1 MCGILGLFS
10 QNPSSSDG
18 ERLQSALQALHHR
31 GPNDQ
36 GLENF
41 KIAHGQLT
49 LGQTRL
55 SIIDL
60 SVGGHQPMY
69 SPDGHFVIV
78 FNGEIYNY
86 KELRQELKQAGC
98 IFHTESDTEVLLQAW
113 IHWGESCL
121 RKLCGMFAF
130 TVYDQQMQTIY
141 CARDAFGIKPFFYHY
156 NQNSFSF
163 ASEIPALLCLLP
175 EKPTLNT
182 QRVYDYLLFG
192 HYDDQPATLL
202 NGIQHLPPAHCL
214 TLSLA
219 THRMECKRWWWPD
232 ITERHDLN
240 FEDAAAQLREM
251 FLNNI
256 RLHLRSDVP
265 LGAALSGGLDSSAV
279 VCAMRYLEPD
289 LPIHTFSYIARGSVV
304 DEEKWVDIV
313 NEHIQAIPHKVTFE
327 AEELAHDLDDMLQAQ
342 GEPFGSTSI
351 YAQYR
356 VFKLAKEN
364 DITVTL
370 DGQGADELLAGY
382 NGYAGE
388 RMLSLL
394 EQGKIRECLHFWRA
408 WATWPNRSLTK
419 GLLLLAQALLP
430 ASWQTLPRQLVGH
443 NPLPAWI
450 DKEKVN
456 TLGIS
461 HWQST
466 HNTHPETVK
475 GRRVIARLRH
485 SLSGGTLA
493 SLLRHGD
500 RNSMSCSIE
509 SRVPFL
515 TIDMAEFLLSLPE
528 DYLISSQGETKYI
541 FRVAMRGIVP
551 DAVLDRRDKIGFSTP
566 EKSLLFNIIDQIT
579 AWLDELDKVGF
590 IKSRVAKKEVN
601 DVLKGKKSFSYQI
614 WRLINITRW
623 LKATGVYCK

>member
-10 QNPSSSDG
+10 QHQSNADS
-18 ERLQSALQALHHR
+18 EQLQAALQALHHR
-31 GPNDQ
+31 GPNDR

-41 KIAHGQLT
+41 TAADGQLT

-60 SVGGHQPMY
+60 SAGGHQPMH
-69 SPDGHFVIV
+69 SPDGRFVMV

-86 KELRQELKQAGC
+86 KELRQELKQAGYT
-98 IFHTESDTEVLLQAW
+98 FHTESDTEVLLQAW

-121 RKLCGMFAF
+121 RRLCGMFAF
-130 TVYDQQMQTIY
+130 TVYDQQMQTLT
-141 CARDAFGIKPFFYHY
+141 CVRDAFGIKPFFYHH
-156 NQNSFSF
+156 NPNSFSF
-163 ASEIPALLCLLP
+163 ASEIPALLCLLT
-175 EKPTLNT
+175 EKPTLNA
-182 QRVYDYLLFG
+182 QRAYDYLLFG
-192 HYDDQPATLL
+192 HYDDQPETLL
-202 NGIQHLPPAHCL
+202 NGVQHLPPAHCL

-219 THRMECKRWWWPD
+219 TNRMECKRWWWPD
-232 ITERHDLN
+232 ITERRDLC
-240 FEDAAAQLREM
+240 FADAAAQLREM

-265 LGAALSGGLDSSAV
+265 LGAALSGGLDSSAL

-289 LPIHTFSYIARGSVV
+289 LPIHTFSYIAPGFAMN
-304 DEEKWVDIV
+304 EEKWVDIV
-313 NEHIQAIPHKVTFE
+313 NEHIQAIPHKVTVE
-327 AEELAHDLDDMLQAQ
+327 PEELAHDLDDMLQTQ

-356 VFKLAKEN
+356 VFKLAKESG
-364 DITVTL
+364 ITVTL

-394 EQGKIRECLHFWRA
+394 EQGKIRECLRFWRA

-419 GLLLLAQALLP
+419 GIMVLAQAVLP

-443 NPLPAWI
+443 NPLPNWV
-450 DKEKVN
+450 DKQKLN
-456 TLGIS
+456 TLGIV

-466 HNTHPETVK
+466 QNARPVAVK
-475 GRRVIARLRH
+475 GRRVMATLRH
-485 SLSGGTLA
+485 TLSGGNLA

-500 RNSMSCSIE
+500 RNSMRWSIE

-528 DYLISSQGETKYI
+528 EYLISPQGETKHI
-541 FRVAMRGIVP
+541 FRAAMRGIVP
-551 DAVLDRRDKIGFSTP
+551 DIILDRRDKIGFATP
-566 EKSLLFNIIDQIT
+566 EQDMLGKLTSQMPV
-579 AWLDELDKVGF
+579 WLHGLQGIPF
-590 IKSRVAKKEVN
+590 IKPDKATTALQ
-601 DVLKGKKSFSYQI
+601 DILQGQQPFSSQA
-614 WRLINITRW
+614 WRLINLSHWQQT
-623 LKATGVYCK
+623 LNSHVN